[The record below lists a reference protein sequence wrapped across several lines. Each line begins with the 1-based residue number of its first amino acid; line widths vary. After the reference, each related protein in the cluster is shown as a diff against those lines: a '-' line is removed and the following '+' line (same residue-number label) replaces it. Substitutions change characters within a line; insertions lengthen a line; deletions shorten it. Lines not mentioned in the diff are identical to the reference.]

1 MIDSLKKIYQNKN
14 LLFTVNISDECSFKG
29 DEADLLE
36 ILGNLLDNACKAA
49 NKNIQLD
56 ISNNNQGMTIVV
68 QDDGAGIDPE
78 MRDNIL
84 QRGTRA
90 DTYQHGHGIGLAIV
104 RDLVNSYQGSIRI
117 EPSQQ
122 LAGAKFTLNFPK

>member
-1 MIDSLKKIYQNKN
+1 M
-14 LLFTVNISDECSFKG
+14 
-29 DEADLLE
+29 
-36 ILGNLLDNACKAA
+36 LDNACKAA

-56 ISNNNQGMTIVV
+56 ISNNNQGVTIVV

-117 EPSQQ
+117 ESSQQ
-122 LAGAKFTLNFPK
+122 LAGAKFTLDFPR